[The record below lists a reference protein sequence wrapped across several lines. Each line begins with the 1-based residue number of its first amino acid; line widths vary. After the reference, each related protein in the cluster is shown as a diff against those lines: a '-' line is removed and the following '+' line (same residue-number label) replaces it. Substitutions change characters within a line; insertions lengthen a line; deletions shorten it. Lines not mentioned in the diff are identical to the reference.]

1 MGYKSTLLSTL
12 IPICYETTIDT
23 LADIEKSGL
32 PLVIAKS
39 TAMHH
44 AIAAD
49 KRPMMKQ
56 IYKDS
61 ILFRYAGLQSIQKY
75 YEMYGNGPCLIEHLT
90 QISHSSF
97 QGKRKPGSLL
107 RT

>member
-44 AIAAD
+44 AIASD
-49 KRPMMKQ
+49 KRPIMKQ
-56 IYKDS
+56 IYEDS
-61 ILFRYAGLQSIQKY
+61 ILYQYAGKKSLQKY
-75 YEMYGNGPCLIEHLT
+75 YEMYVKFCKWT
-90 QISHSSF
+90 
-97 QGKRKPGSLL
+97 
-107 RT
+107 